1 MAAGEVTQA
10 MVDFY
15 RIHGAVKLP
24 GLISRKQAASFREE
38 GMKLLLAGPTGEL
51 DIDGANQQRV
61 QLWKWNETMRELTM
75 LPRLGAAAERL
86 AGMPLRLWHDDII
99 AKPPKNEGPTRP
111 HQDMPLW
118 ALGNAPGALTAW
130 IALQDTSVEMG
141 CMSFAM
147 GSQHWKDLPKE
158 VAHGH
163 RPDIAKGSLQNVD
176 EVAWLPRITIP
187 LQAGDCTFHNGYTFH
202 MAGPNLTDEWRVAH
216 RVAMVDAAAVYDPHL
231 PHPVIDD
238 LGLDPGD
245 GLPDRAFPL
254 VSGWAGAIDSS

>member
-1 MAAGEVTQA
+1 MAAGDVTQA

-15 RIHGAVKLP
+15 RVHGAVKLP
-24 GLISRKQAASFREE
+24 GLISREEAAAYRDE

-61 QLWKWNETMRELTM
+61 QLWKWNETMRALTM

-86 AGMPLRLWHDDII
+86 AGRPLRLWHDDII
-99 AKPPKNEGPTRP
+99 AKPPHNDGPTRP

-147 GSQHWKDLPKE
+147 GSQHWKDP
-158 VAHGH
+158 AQGGGARPPAGH
-163 RPDIAKGSLQNVD
+163 RQGLIAERGRGGL
-176 EVAWLPRITIP
+176 VAAHHHSAPGGRLHVSQRLHVPHGRSKS
-187 LQAGDCTFHNGYTFH
+187 HR
-202 MAGPNLTDEWRVAH
+202 RVA
-216 RVAMVDAAAVYDPHL
+216 RGPSSGDGGRGGGLRPAPAA
-231 PHPVIDD
+231 
-238 LGLDPGD
+238 PGD
-245 GLPDRAFPL
+245 
-254 VSGWAGAIDSS
+254 